1 VNGIPL
7 HTQRLVE
14 RLLQNYCD
22 RICPPSARHAVLL
35 GFSVGWDRATVHE
48 LQRLFGIP
56 GTGRPIELAQF
67 RYRAAGNE
75 WRLYHVD
82 DRGRWRRYPR
92 RAPAHSF
99 VELLREFDADPA
111 GLFWGRINGK
121 SLRWCSPRG
130 RCADCDL
137 RYCQVLGVAD
147 PAGNSLESTA
157 AVRRLTSAST

>member
-1 VNGIPL
+1 MEGIPL

-22 RICPPSARHAVLL
+22 RICPPSARNTVLL
-35 GFSVGWDRATVHE
+35 RFDLGWDRATIHE

-56 GTGRPIELAQF
+56 GTGQPVPLAQF
-67 RYRAAGNE
+67 RYQAARNTWVLHYTDE
-75 WRLYHVD
+75 
-82 DRGRWRRYPR
+82 RGRWRRYPGR
-92 RAPAHSF
+92 EPTQNF
-99 VELLREFDADPA
+99 IELLRAFDADPA

-137 RYCQVLGVAD
+137 RYCQVLGVAE
-147 PAGNSLESTA
+147 PANSLESTA

>member
-1 VNGIPL
+1 VDDIPL

-22 RICPPSARHAVLL
+22 RICPPSARNTVLPR
-35 GFSVGWDRATVHE
+35 FEFGWDRATILE
-48 LQRLFGIP
+48 LHRLFGIP
-56 GTGRPIELAQF
+56 GTGQPVPLAQF
-67 RYRAAGNE
+67 RYRARDNTWVLHHTDE
-75 WRLYHVD
+75 
-82 DRGRWRRYPR
+82 RGRWRRYPGLE
-92 RAPAHSF
+92 PTHNF
-99 VELLREFDADPA
+99 IELLRAFDADPA

-137 RYCQVLGVAD
+137 RYCQVLGVAE
-147 PAGNSLESTA
+147 PANSLESTS